1 MGDNFLSKSDEM
13 TRPSAKKEAK
23 RYVTV
28 IIGAFIFS
36 VSVNLFIAPLDLYNG
51 GVLGIAQIIRTLL
64 SKTVGASALGAVDI
78 AGIINFLINVPLFIL
93 AFKTISKEFFAKT
106 LVSVFCQAVF
116 MAVIRVPAEP
126 VVDDVLTNCIIG
138 GILGGIGLGFTLR
151 SSACGGGIDII
162 GVYMLRKGDG
172 YSVGKVGLVINFIIY
187 CVCAVLF
194 NIQVA
199 IYSIIYA
206 AVYTLAVDRV
216 HSQNINVTCLI
227 ISKEKEVREQIMS
240 KLGRGVTCWI
250 GFGAY
255 TGAESELM
263 VTVVNKYEEP
273 VVRQIIKEIDVN
285 AFVIFFEGTR
295 VTGHFERRI

>member
-116 MAVIRVPAEP
+116 MALYLKKLCLRRRNRYNRRLHAE
-126 VVDDVLTNCIIG
+126 
-138 GILGGIGLGFTLR
+138 
-151 SSACGGGIDII
+151 
-162 GVYMLRKGDG
+162 KGRR
-172 YSVGKVGLVINFIIY
+172 
-187 CVCAVLF
+187 LF
-194 NIQVA
+194 
-199 IYSIIYA
+199 S
-206 AVYTLAVDRV
+206 R
-216 HSQNINVTCLI
+216 
-227 ISKEKEVREQIMS
+227 
-240 KLGRGVTCWI
+240 
-250 GFGAY
+250 
-255 TGAESELM
+255 
-263 VTVVNKYEEP
+263 
-273 VVRQIIKEIDVN
+273 
-285 AFVIFFEGTR
+285 
-295 VTGHFERRI
+295 

>member
-240 KLGRGVTCWI
+240 KLGRGVTCWN

-295 VTGHFERRI
+295 VTGLFERRI